1 MGKRKKAVPKRADE
15 EKRRCMTWN
24 LLDGA
29 SGSLSIC
36 SDNDSQLLKEQIEA
50 RAKSCQ
56 PSTSSGV
63 QSQEEYSAV
72 NDSYVQSV
80 LNENLE
86 NCVHCVTI
94 QQQLR
99 IKSNEWCKQIAT
111 FSLTISEEK
120 PLFELTDDCLSR
132 TEEFWLYVG
141 CDGCESF
148 IYTEENTANGLKK
161 CKFWCISCSLPSEV
175 LGAFAADKIFQLVLE
190 RYDQNHQSLDIV
202 VYLRQAAL
210 VNMKFACEPLKMKK
224 HSLAVQSII
233 GHFFGIRQHE
243 YISEFTRKHDIEDL
257 YLSVKKHHGIEKNKY
272 TGEASPDIQ
281 HPCLIPSLRPYQK
294 EAVRWMM
301 TQESDTRIYQDK
313 DADLHMLYNV
323 IRLTDGT
330 ELYYNKLV
338 GSLTLKKFPVTE
350 RLPGGI
356 LADEMGLGKTVEVLA
371 CIILNPRTDMM
382 ETKTDEGEKIQSVN
396 PETLNGSPVEATD
409 QSVDI
414 PSTNN
419 TNNGAFV
426 SSDSVKDISDQTVV
440 NTCSDKTSCLTTQEV
455 VVDNQLSRSESVN
468 GSSLD
473 CVNTSSE
480 VSVSCDKL
488 VETGLDVDQEEQSNQ
503 STPGCELKNDGEI
516 SSENSMEDKNTINK
530 LNLGK
535 KGSRKKS
542 TELKEEETEY
552 KNIFDS
558 HKDVGPKEFFE
569 CICGT
574 KESKA
579 FKQKDTKSN
588 IQCIQC
594 GLWQHAECVNFDLH
608 DLSRPEFMC
617 PHCLVRNKPLKSCA
631 TLIISPSSICHQW
644 VDEILKHIHDQTLK
658 VFVYTGVHKQGFIQ
672 PDTLARQDI
681 VITTYETLRKEIDY
695 VDLPHSN
702 SESGRKFRHPKR
714 FMAIPSPLIAVE
726 WWRIC
731 LDEAQMV
738 ECTTTKTA
746 LMALRLTAVNRW
758 CVTGTPIQR
767 SVEDLYGLFLFLGID
782 PFWVKQWFETVL
794 FKPLCHGVTKPLYD
808 TVSSIL
814 WRTAKKD
821 VIEQINIPEQ
831 TEHIHWL
838 TFSPVEDHFYRRQYQ
853 DCVRDCMKKLS
864 KWADNSTKLSSLDRQ
879 TMNQLLYPL
888 LRLRQACCHPQAV
901 RGEFLPLQK
910 STMTMEELLESLTKK
925 AKTECEEAHRQ
936 IVAALNGQAGLH
948 IIKKQYLEAVDG
960 YREVLRSVEEHKEEL
975 RTDELQQLHALHNLQ
990 EVMALKPKGLEPT
1003 LRDGQLSDQANDIR
1017 HRYMTRAEA
1026 KVTQAQQ
1033 HLKSVQDN
1041 LNQVKD
1047 EFAEGSEWWLELID
1061 HAVER
1066 GIHEDLV
1073 EHIKSDL
1080 SDNAG
1085 ELGPHISIAN
1095 VFHDTRGLEL
1105 VLEQRLEALESAREK
1120 LMTSLNML
1128 SQGLTP
1134 AMMSETVEC
1143 CLRPVGEI
1151 SGKCQFCETDQHF
1164 QDFESKLYSFTE
1176 QGVVM
1181 SGDQYQVGT
1190 RRQGTWA
1197 DSQVEK
1203 SLKALL
1209 SFAKHQRFN
1218 RDVISSGVTHI
1229 KVFDVM
1235 KKEFKGLRA
1244 VWMSLREQVSS
1255 VDELEMA
1262 TTRLRLRLPDE
1273 AEPTTA
1279 QMHIIEPVAI
1289 DQHRQKLKA
1298 DQIVGRC
1305 ELRKKLGQL
1314 LYLKNLAKTQGDN
1327 EDGHN
1332 PEPCPICQRELGVEW
1347 SVMHCGHCYC
1357 LDCMRILL
1365 DQYSFGGRNR
1375 VVKCAIC
1382 REKTYRSDVSYVST
1396 KKTEDSDDVQNFKVK
1411 GSHSTKVQGIVKQMI
1426 KIHHKDPEAKILVF
1440 STWTDV
1446 LNVLSTALTENNV
1459 EHRMLYHGAKF
1470 QQNLASFKEDKHI
1483 TALLLPI
1490 QSGSNGLNLIE
1501 ATYVILVEPILNPA
1515 QELQAIGRV
1524 HRIGQTRPTEV
1535 HRFLVR
1541 ATIEQKM
1548 YSMLKSIETKA
1559 TSHDT
1564 EENSLTI
1571 GDITSLL
1578 SEEQRDQDQADEEPE
1593 EPVQNHAED
1602 VSGQEEV
1609 PVQNLAEDSPGQ
1621 EGEQIQNHGE
1631 NVPIENVVTEQEV
1644 DIDQSLQTP
1653 LETIETDEVREN
1665 NPTRS
1670 EQQVN
1675 SFSVNMSSENSVNL
1689 ESVDNSVT
1697 NAQP

>member
-1 MGKRKKAVPKRADE
+1 M
-15 EKRRCMTWN
+15 
-24 LLDGA
+24 
-29 SGSLSIC
+29 
-36 SDNDSQLLKEQIEA
+36 
-50 RAKSCQ
+50 
-56 PSTSSGV
+56 
-63 QSQEEYSAV
+63 
-72 NDSYVQSV
+72 
-80 LNENLE
+80 
-86 NCVHCVTI
+86 
-94 QQQLR
+94 
-99 IKSNEWCKQIAT
+99 
-111 FSLTISEEK
+111 
-120 PLFELTDDCLSR
+120 
-132 TEEFWLYVG
+132 
-141 CDGCESF
+141 
-148 IYTEENTANGLKK
+148 
-161 CKFWCISCSLPSEV
+161 
-175 LGAFAADKIFQLVLE
+175 
-190 RYDQNHQSLDIV
+190 DIV
-202 VYLRQAAL
+202 IYLRQAAL
-210 VNMKFACEPLKMKK
+210 VDLKFACEPLKMKK
-224 HSLAVQSII
+224 HSSAVQNVI
-233 GHFFGIRQHE
+233 GHFFGVKHPE
-243 YISEFTRKHDIEDL
+243 YMSEFTRKHDIEGL
-257 YLSVKKHHGIEKNKY
+257 YLSVKEHHGVEY
-272 TGEASPDIQ
+272 VEEATVDIQ
-281 HPCLIPSLRPYQK
+281 HPCLIPSLRQYQK

-301 TQESDTRIYQDK
+301 RQESDTNIHHGK
-313 DADLHMLYNV
+313 DADLHMLYSV
-323 IRLTDGT
+323 IQLPDGT
-330 ELYYNKLV
+330 ELYYNKSV
-338 GSLTLKKFPVTE
+338 GCLTLKKFPPTE

-382 ETKTDEGEKIQSVN
+382 ETKTDVKEIQSVN
-396 PETLNGSPVEATD
+396 PETLNGSSGEAKD
-409 QSVDI
+409 QPVDI
-414 PSTNN
+414 PSTND
-419 TNNGAFV
+419 TNNTFV
-426 SSDSVKDISDQTVV
+426 SSNSVQNISDQTIE
-440 NTCSDKTSCLTTQEV
+440 NNDKTSCVSSQEEV
-455 VVDNQLSRSESVN
+455 IDNRLSRSESVN
-468 GSSLD
+468 GSLLD
-473 CVNTSSE
+473 CVKTSSE
-480 VSVSCDKL
+480 VSVSCDKQC
-488 VETGLDVDQEEQSNQ
+488 ETGLGIVQEEHNNQ
-503 STPGCELKNDGEI
+503 STSGCELKNNDK
-516 SSENSMEDKNTINK
+516 SSENSMEDENK
-530 LNLGK
+530 VIKSNSRR
-535 KGSRKKS
+535 KGSRKNS
-542 TELKEEETEY
+542 TELKEEEMEFR
-552 KNIFDS
+552 NIFDS
-558 HKDVGPKEFFE
+558 QKDVGPKEFFE

-579 FKQKDTKSN
+579 FDHKDTKSN

-594 GLWQHAECVNFDLH
+594 GLWQHAECVNFNLH
-608 DLSRPEFMC
+608 DPSRPEFMC
-617 PHCLVRNKPLKSCA
+617 PHCLVRNKPLKSTA

-644 VDEILKHIHDQTLK
+644 VDEIMKHIHDQTLK
-658 VFVYTGVHKQGFIQ
+658 VFVYNGVHKQGFIQ

-714 FMAIPSPLIAVE
+714 FMAIPSPITAVE

-782 PFWVKQWFETVL
+782 PFWVKQWFETIL

-831 TEHIHWL
+831 TEHVHWL
-838 TFSPVEDHFYRRQYQ
+838 TFSPVEDHFYRRQYH

-948 IIKKQYLEAVDG
+948 IIKEQYLEAVDG

-990 EVMALKPKGLEPT
+990 EIMALKPKGLAPT
-1003 LRDGQLSDQANDIR
+1003 LRDDQLSDQAKDIR
-1017 HRYMTRAEA
+1017 HKYMARAEA

-1061 HAVER
+1061 HSVDR

-1073 EHIKSDL
+1073 DHVKSDL

-1105 VLEQRLEALESAREK
+1105 VLEQRLETLESAREK

-1134 AMMSETVEC
+1134 AMMNETVEC

-1151 SGKCQFCETDQHF
+1151 SGKCQFCETDKHF

-1203 SLKALL
+1203 SLKSLL
-1209 SFAKHQRFN
+1209 GFAKHQRFN
-1218 RDVISSGVTHI
+1218 RDVINSGVTHI
-1229 KVFDVM
+1229 KVFDFM

-1262 TTRLRLRLPDE
+1262 TTRLRLRFPDE

-1279 QMHIIEPVAI
+1279 QMNIIEPVTI
-1289 DQHRQKLKA
+1289 EQHRQKLKA

-1365 DQYSFGGRNR
+1365 EQYSFGGKNR

-1396 KKTEDSDDVQNFKVK
+1396 KKSEDSDDVQNFNVK

-1524 HRIGQTRPTEV
+1524 HRIGQTKPTEV

-1571 GDITSLL
+1571 GDLTSLL

-1593 EPVQNHAED
+1593 EPVQNLAEEIP
-1602 VSGQEEV
+1602 GQEEV
-1609 PVQNLAEDSPGQ
+1609 PVQNLPEDEPVQ
-1621 EGEQIQNHGE
+1621 ADEQVQNLGG
-1631 NVPIENVVTEQEV
+1631 NVPIENAVTEQEV
-1644 DIDQSLQTP
+1644 DNQSFQTP
-1653 LETIETDEVREN
+1653 LETIETDEVGDN
-1665 NPTRS
+1665 TPSRS
-1670 EQQVN
+1670 EVGDNTPSRSEVN
-1675 SFSVNMSSENSVNL
+1675 SFTVNMSSENSVNI
-1689 ESVDNSVT
+1689 ESVDNLVA
-1697 NAQP
+1697 NAQL